1 MNKGA
6 NMSAMGAIYSNM
18 WEFVENPKLDRL
30 NDSINGYTVEFE
42 RYQNRQSRRDL
53 VEVSFYKNGLIQSN
67 MSVQYWLDEFHAIY
81 RG

>member
-1 MNKGA
+1 
-6 NMSAMGAIYSNM
+6 MSAMGAIYSNM
-18 WEFVENPKLDRL
+18 WEFVENPKLNRL

>member
-1 MNKGA
+1 
-6 NMSAMGAIYSNM
+6 MSAMGAIYSNM

-67 MSVQYWLDEFHAIY
+67 MSAQYWLDEFHAIY

>member
-1 MNKGA
+1 
-6 NMSAMGAIYSNM
+6 MSAMGAIYSNM